1 MYTFHD
7 ALSTVGG
14 LALFLYGMHCLS
26 ASLEKISGRKLSQI
40 LEKLTGSVWKSV
52 LLGAVITAL
61 VQSSGATTVITVGLV
76 NSGIIKLSQ
85 AIGIIMGSNIGTTI
99 TAHILRLTE
108 LEGDSI
114 ALQLLKPTTFAP
126 VMALIGA
133 ALVMFGKK
141 AKSRITGEV
150 LVAFG
155 VLFMGMLQ
163 MESSLSG
170 IRRLWRSFSPPL
182 AIMRCWE
189 FWRVRW

>member
-1 MYTFHD
+1 MYTFYD
-7 ALSTVGG
+7 ALSTAGG

-85 AIGIIMGSNIGTTI
+85 AIGIIMGSNIGTTV

-114 ALQLLKPTTFAP
+114 A
-126 VMALIGA
+126 
-133 ALVMFGKK
+133 
-141 AKSRITGEV
+141 
-150 LVAFG
+150 
-155 VLFMGMLQ
+155 
-163 MESSLSG
+163 
-170 IRRLWRSFSPPL
+170 
-182 AIMRCWE
+182 
-189 FWRVRW
+189 